1 MSTLLKEVDARTGL
15 AGANTMELLLFHLG
29 QDEIYGINVFKVRE
43 VMKLPPLTRMPEAD
57 PRIEGVANIR
67 GKTVPVIGLRR
78 ALGLGE
84 SDAVGNVIIA
94 EYNRSLQG
102 LHVSGVDRILRISW
116 DRVKAPPPLAQSVG
130 GGAVTAVTLLEDG
143 RMVLILDVEKILS
156 DICPRSEEEW
166 SAVAPA
172 APDQIAGLTAGRVLL
187 ADDSAVAR
195 RQIAHTLDRLGLSY
209 LQAKTGRDAWE
220 QLIALADS
228 AAAAGASVKD
238 DIRLILTDIEMPE
251 MDGFTFT
258 RQVRSDHRFD
268 GIPVLMHS
276 SLTGMCNM
284 EKGKSVGATDYI
296 TKFDPKVLAE
306 KIRRYYV

>member
-1 MSTLLKEVDARTGL
+1 MSSLLKEVDARTGL

-29 QDEIYGINVFKVRE
+29 QDETYGINVFKVRE
-43 VMKLPPLTRMPEAD
+43 VMKLPPLTRMPETD
-57 PRIEGVANIR
+57 SRIEGVANIR
-67 GKTVPVIGLRR
+67 GKTVPVIGLRH

-84 SDAVGNVIIA
+84 SDAAGNVIIA

-116 DRVKAPPPLAQSVG
+116 DHVKAPPPLAQRAG
-130 GGAVTAVTLLEDG
+130 GSAVTAVTLLEDG
-143 RMVLILDVEKILS
+143 RMVLILDVEKILY
-156 DICPRSEEEW
+156 DICPPAGEETLG
-166 SAVAPA
+166 AVSA
-172 APDQIAGLTAGRVLL
+172 APLPTAGRVLF

-195 RQIAHTLDRLGLSY
+195 KQIAHTLDRLGLSC

-220 QLIALADS
+220 QLTALADK

-276 SLTGMCNM
+276 SLTGNCNT
-284 EKGKSVGATDYI
+284 EKGAQVGATDYI

>member
-29 QDEIYGINVFKVRE
+29 GEEIYGINVFKVRE
-43 VMKLPPLTRMPEAD
+43 VMKLPTLTRMPEAD

-67 GKTVPVIGLRR
+67 GKTVPVIGLRP

-84 SDAVGNVIIA
+84 PCAAGNVIIA

-116 DRVKAPPPLAQSVG
+116 DRVKAPPPLAQRVG

-143 RMVLILDVEKILS
+143 RMVLILDVEKILC
-156 DICPRSEEEW
+156 DICPPAVEELLG
-166 SAVAPA
+166 AVPA
-172 APDQIAGLTAGRVLL
+172 AAAPIAGRVLL

-195 RQIAHTLDRLGLSY
+195 RQIAQTLDRLGLSY
-209 LQAKTGRDAWE
+209 LQAKTGRDAWS
-220 QLIALADS
+220 QLTALADS
-228 AAAAGASVKD
+228 AAASGASVKD